1 MRNRLLSI
9 TALAIATFGCRTTG
23 GGGMGQSEAK
33 GFGGPE
39 EVAAAQKQFVD
50 AIIKCTPMILALV
63 PGDGKVDL
71 GEADKREVIEKFVG
85 GMVQEPKTPFDL
97 SARLAK
103 YYENDKAAS
112 QIPPCGGEA
121 VEYLIFN
128 FAGRTNVLSL
138 KSNSA
143 APLKILY

>member
-1 MRNRLLSI
+1 MRYRLLSI

-23 GGGMGQSEAK
+23 GGGGEKSEAK
-33 GFGGPE
+33 GFGSPE
-39 EVAAAQKQFVD
+39 EVAAAQRLFVD
-50 AIIKCTPMILALV
+50 AVIKCTPMILALV
-63 PGDGKVDL
+63 PGDDKVDL
-71 GEADKREVIEKFVG
+71 GEAGKREVVEEFVAR
-85 GMVQEPKTPFDL
+85 MVQEPKNPFEL

-103 YYENDKAAS
+103 YHENDKAAG

-138 KSNSA
+138 KSNA
-143 APLKILY
+143 KAPLKILN